1 MEALGKVLLFVFGI
15 FGAIIELIEFLLLPT
30 LFLLFGLW
38 QQMPWQYY
46 AITIGGYFG
55 LWLLLEIA
63 LRLIFRWVGKKY
75 SSRFERALVRLVSK
89 FSKDGE
95 NSADVGP
102 EHN

>member
-1 MEALGKVLLFVFGI
+1 MEKLVNALLTFLNILGIILELL
-15 FGAIIELIEFLLLPT
+15 EFLLLPT